1 METLFIAAT
10 AILVFIFS
18 ALTIVLWKVTAFLK
32 VGAFDLRFLVVI
44 LLALAAKF
52 VFDRIKVVLK
62 EHTD

>member
-10 AILVFIFS
+10 AVVVFVFS
-18 ALTIVLWKVTAFLK
+18 ALAVVLWKFMAFLK
-32 VGAFDLRFLVVI
+32 VGFFDMRFLMLI

-62 EHTD
+62 EHT